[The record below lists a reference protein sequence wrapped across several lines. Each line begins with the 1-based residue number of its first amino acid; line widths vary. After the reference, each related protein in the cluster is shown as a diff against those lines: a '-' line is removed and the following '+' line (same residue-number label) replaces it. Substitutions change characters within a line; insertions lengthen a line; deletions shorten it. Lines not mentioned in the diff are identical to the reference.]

1 MNFSK
6 IFKIIKLFPS
16 KHIKIAFS
24 ILFLSVFTMLIEIVT
39 VSLIAPLT
47 SSMLTSETFENQNYI
62 NKIVFN
68 LFEKSNF
75 ENLLIFCLVLFAFF
89 FIVRVIFS
97 LILQLLSTLFSFKI
111 FEYLTKKILKIYLL
125 KKWSYFINKNTAE
138 VMRNVLDEAGLF
150 RSSIILPITNIISE
164 LFIFVGIISFLLIY
178 ETYTTLMIIVTFL
191 SIGISY
197 RYFFKNKINLLAS
210 SRQFYSTKVN
220 KNLLEIFKLIKEIK
234 LSFKEDF
241 FYKNYSKNVTNYI
254 SSNFSYNFISL
265 IPRYLLEL
273 VVLII
278 FFSIIGFNYLSND
291 NFISFIPV
299 VSVYMLAALRIMPG
313 IVKILRSFQAIDW
326 GTKTVEV
333 IYDLIN
339 SENTDIDLESSK
351 NIKKLNFQKKIRL
364 VDLHFSYKNKIILEN
379 FNFEIN
385 KYDVVGII
393 GKSGSGKTTLVNILM
408 GLLSPSKGKIEV
420 DEIDISKNIKGWQ
433 KNLFLVQQDNYMF
446 DDTIKK
452 NIILGLNEENINYDR
467 YHESI
472 QDAVL
477 KDFINSLPEKDNT
490 ITGED
495 GIKISGGQKQRL
507 SIARAL
513 YHNPEVLV
521 LDEATSS
528 LDLETEN
535 EILSSLNNIKGKKT
549 IFIISHRESS
559 LKLCNK
565 IIRL

>member
-1 MNFSK
+1 MDIYQIEYSRNPGTMWTNLKTADPTDKEQFTSLYDWCKSMSNYHFSDASD
-6 IFKIIKLFPS
+6 L
-16 KHIKIAFS
+16 A
-24 ILFLSVFTMLIEIVT
+24 
-39 VSLIAPLT
+39 SLDSDLPA
-47 SSMLTSETFENQNYI
+47 
-62 NKIVFN
+62 
-68 LFEKSNF
+68 
-75 ENLLIFCLVLFAFF
+75 LV
-89 FIVRVIFS
+89 
-97 LILQLLSTLFSFKI
+97 
-111 FEYLTKKILKIYLL
+111 
-125 KKWSYFINKNTAE
+125 
-138 VMRNVLDEAGLF
+138 
-150 RSSIILPITNIISE
+150 PITNFNISD
-164 LFIFVGIISFLLIY
+164 IPDIS
-178 ETYTTLMIIVTFL
+178 
-191 SIGISY
+191 
-197 RYFFKNKINLLAS
+197 
-210 SRQFYSTKVN
+210 
-220 KNLLEIFKLIKEIK
+220 
-234 LSFKEDF
+234 
-241 FYKNYSKNVTNYI
+241 VTNPATFDRRARNRGSENNKMEEADFRRWGYDI
-254 SSNFSYNFISL
+254 DGGYTILNRKAQPELPDKLQAVINKFDMKDPKI
-265 IPRYLLEL
+265 RYD
-273 VVLII
+273 VQ
-278 FFSIIGFNYLSND
+278 
-291 NFISFIPV
+291 
-299 VSVYMLAALRIMPG
+299 MPG
-313 IVKILRSFQAIDW
+313 QCFYWHIDAF
-326 GTKTVEV
+326 GGMLTRIE
-333 IYDLIN
+333 DP
-339 SENTDIDLESSK
+339 E
-351 NIKKLNFQKKIRL
+351 
-364 VDLHFSYKNKIILEN
+364 FSRG
-379 FNFEIN
+379 NFEIN

>member
-1 MNFSK
+1 
-6 IFKIIKLFPS
+6 
-16 KHIKIAFS
+16 
-24 ILFLSVFTMLIEIVT
+24 
-39 VSLIAPLT
+39 
-47 SSMLTSETFENQNYI
+47 
-62 NKIVFN
+62 
-68 LFEKSNF
+68 
-75 ENLLIFCLVLFAFF
+75 
-89 FIVRVIFS
+89 
-97 LILQLLSTLFSFKI
+97 
-111 FEYLTKKILKIYLL
+111 
-125 KKWSYFINKNTAE
+125 
-138 VMRNVLDEAGLF
+138 
-150 RSSIILPITNIISE
+150 
-164 LFIFVGIISFLLIY
+164 
-178 ETYTTLMIIVTFL
+178 
-191 SIGISY
+191 
-197 RYFFKNKINLLAS
+197 
-210 SRQFYSTKVN
+210 
-220 KNLLEIFKLIKEIK
+220 
-234 LSFKEDF
+234 
-241 FYKNYSKNVTNYI
+241 
-254 SSNFSYNFISL
+254 
-265 IPRYLLEL
+265 
-273 VVLII
+273 
-278 FFSIIGFNYLSND
+278 
-291 NFISFIPV
+291 
-299 VSVYMLAALRIMPG
+299 MPG

-333 IYDLIN
+333 IYELIN

-364 VDLHFSYKNKIILEN
+364 VDLHFSYKDKIILEN